1 MTYEPVCVDCDGI
14 LTFSG
19 IVWRHV
25 DPGVNHAPMPRRSGR
40 PKSAE
45 QDDDWTIPV
54 APESESE
61 LRAAWGD
68 R

>member
-25 DPGVNHAPMPRRSGR
+25 DPGVNHAPMPRRSSR
-40 PKSAE
+40 SPE
-45 QDDDWTIPV
+45 PEPDDWVLPV

-61 LRAAWGD
+61 LRMAYGD